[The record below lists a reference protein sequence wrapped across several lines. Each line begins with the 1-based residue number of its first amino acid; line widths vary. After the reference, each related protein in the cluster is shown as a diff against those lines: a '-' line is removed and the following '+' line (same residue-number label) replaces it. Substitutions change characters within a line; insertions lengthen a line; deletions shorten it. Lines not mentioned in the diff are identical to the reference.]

1 MSPISASDGT
11 KVVAVHRGARDSYQV
26 ACALEEAE
34 MLQGLVTDLY
44 WPADLEWAA
53 ALARRLPARLRKKLL
68 NRYTKGL
75 PGRSVQSCWASGA
88 LALACDVRGV
98 PFLLRRSTMRFC
110 DRQLGK
116 RAAEIANIRD
126 AALLSYSYYA
136 HSAFSNFQRARA
148 RILFQLH
155 PHPVSVRAILQHE
168 RKLHP
173 ECAGSLD
180 KEWELALPES
190 DFRTLVEESGMPDYW
205 IAASSFTKSTLI
217 ENGAAP
223 ERIRVIPYGTDLEW
237 FKPVQLEQPVN
248 RPLRLLFVG
257 TVTQRKGVK
266 YLVEAIESLPPGTAE
281 LTICGRLVDGA
292 SGLRGA
298 RAHVH
303 FRAFVSSE
311 ALLREFQ
318 SADVFVFPSLA
329 EGFGHV
335 LLEAMACGLP
345 VISTTHTAA
354 VDLISDGR
362 EGFIIEPGDVA
373 ELARGIEFFLKNPA
387 QRIQIGLAARSRA
400 EEFTWAKFRRNLA
413 EALREMVNRPG

>member
-1 MSPISASDGT
+1 M
-11 KVVAVHRGARDSYQV
+11 
-26 ACALEEAE
+26 LER
-34 MLQGLVTDLY
+34 LVTDLY

-53 ALARRLPARLRKKLL
+53 TLERRLPARLRKRLL
-68 NRYTKGL
+68 NRHADGV
-75 PGRSVQSCWASGA
+75 PGRSVQSCRASGA
-88 LALACDVRGV
+88 LALACDVHGV
-98 PFLLRRSTMRFC
+98 PFWLRRSTMRFC

-136 HSAFSNFQRARA
+136 HSAFSNFQRDRA

-168 RKLHP
+168 RELHP

-190 DFRTLVEESGMPDYW
+190 DFQTLVEESGMPDYW
-205 IAASSFTKSTLI
+205 IAASSFTKNTLI

-223 ERIRVIPYGTDLEW
+223 ERIRVIPYGTDLDW
-237 FKPVQLEQPVN
+237 FKPARIEQPVN
-248 RPLRLLFVG
+248 RPFRLLFVG
-257 TVTQRKGVK
+257 TVSQRKGVR
-266 YLVEAIESLPPGTAE
+266 YLVEALESLPPGAAE
-281 LTICGRLVDGA
+281 LTICGRLADGA
-292 SGLRGA
+292 SDLKGT

-303 FRAFVSSE
+303 LRAFVSSE
-311 ALLREFQ
+311 DLLREFH

-345 VISTTHTAA
+345 VISTTRTAA
-354 VDLISDGR
+354 SDLISDGR
-362 EGFIIEPGDVA
+362 EGFVTEPGDVS
-373 ELARGIEFFLKNPA
+373 ELVRCIEFFLRNPA
-387 QRIQIGLAARSRA
+387 QRIQMGLAARSRA
-400 EEFTWAKFRRNLA
+400 EEFTWAKFRRNVA
-413 EALREMVNRPG
+413 EAVSQMVGRPA